1 MKSKRAETFCTLITA
16 VLIALFLNACAK
28 KSAENELRV
37 GMELAYPPFEMT
49 DEHGQPTGVSVDLA
63 RTLGEALHR
72 KVMIQNIP
80 FDGLIFSLKTGKID
94 LILSSMT
101 ATPERA
107 ESIDFSE
114 PYATTG
120 LALLVSAKSP
130 VQSIKDLES
139 GPHTITVKK
148 GTTGDVYARAH
159 LPSAV
164 VHALDDESACVV
176 EVVQGKADAF
186 IYDQLSTLANW
197 EQNPTTT
204 KPLLTAFKREQWAIG
219 IRKGNSDLQRQVN
232 AFLAAYRAEGGF
244 DRLGERW
251 LSKQKAAFEKLGV
264 PFVF

>member
-1 MKSKRAETFCTLITA
+1 MFRPFLALLAALALVI
-16 VLIALFLNACAK
+16 VLPGCGK
-28 KSAENELRV
+28 KATGNELRV

-49 DEHGQPTGVSVDLA
+49 DVHGAPTGVSVDLA
-63 RTLGEALHR
+63 HALGEALHR
-72 KVMIQNIP
+72 PVVIQNIP

-101 ATPERA
+101 TTPERG
-107 ESIDFSE
+107 ESIDFSQ

-120 LALLVSAKSP
+120 LALLVPAKSA
-130 VQSIKDLES
+130 VQSIKDLEV
-139 GPHTITVKK
+139 GKRTVAVKK
-148 GTTGDVYARAH
+148 GTTGDIYARGQ
-159 LPSAV
+159 LSNAV

-204 KPLLTAFKREQWAIG
+204 KPLLEAFKTEQWAIG
-219 IRKGNSDLQRQVN
+219 LKKGNGELQRQVN
-232 AFLAAYRAEGGF
+232 EFLAGYRAQGGF
-244 DRLGERW
+244 ERLGERW
-251 LSKQKAAFEKLGV
+251 LSKQKAAFAQRGV